1 MSNVFVV
8 NMRVWGIFLFI
19 TLSLTAFSQSTKQYI
34 KAGKKAY
41 NNANYTS
48 AVYYFG
54 KALEQEQNAKL
65 AWYMAEAA
73 RLNHDFEIAEKW
85 YSYIDK
91 NSNDKYPLAPF
102 WMAMVQK
109 EQAKYQRAQINFKK
123 YLQKHAAAKDYY
135 TLKARHEVLS
145 CENALFLTFNKA
157 QDTILSFDSTINSP
171 YSEFQAYLTS
181 DSIFWLSSYK
191 PLSGEDSLIFSS
203 KLLTF
208 KKDSTNFIPLP
219 IDSII
224 NKPNRFVSSFAFMN
238 KNRTMV
244 ISLCDK
250 KIGGNYFCRL
260 YKSNK
265 NSTNW
270 SDPEL
275 LKSPINLENAS
286 STHPFVVETD
296 TIRYLLF
303 ASDRK
308 GGYGKYDLWAV
319 AIDTSIQ
326 AIDSVFNLGKNI
338 NSIDQELSPFYDVKN
353 KTLYFSSEWFTNL
366 GGLDIFYSYGWL
378 KNLSPPHN
386 IGYPLNTNHNEI
398 FYQIDQDSS
407 MALFASNRTLNALTD
422 NEKCCNDIFFLPLN
436 KPKSD
441 SLLLVQKIEKK
452 QKEAQE
458 LIPLTLYFHNDEPNP
473 RTYDTTTVFTYS
485 QLYDKYILMRDEYIK
500 AYADKLKNDEKI
512 NAEASIDA
520 FFTDEVEKNYL
531 KLLNF
536 LQLLKQMLMDGQTI
550 AITIKGYASPLNN
563 HAYNLNLS
571 KRRVQSLIN
580 MLYSFE
586 DSVFVPYIEGKASN
600 GAKLDIIREAF
611 GENMVAQGVS
621 DDLRDQRNSVY
632 SPAASKERKIAVIA
646 IAFPK

>member
-1 MSNVFVV
+1 MSNIFVV
-8 NMRVWGIFLFI
+8 NMKVWGIFLFI
-19 TLSLTAFSQSTKQYI
+19 LSLSAFSQSTKHYI

-41 NNANYTS
+41 NNANYAL

-85 YSYIDK
+85 YSYVDK

-109 EQAKYQRAQINFKK
+109 DQAKYQRAQINFKK
-123 YLQKHAAAKDYY
+123 YLQKHASAKDYY

-145 CENALFLTFNKA
+145 CENALFLTFNKSH
-157 QDTILSFDSTINSP
+157 DTILSFDSTINSP
-171 YSEFQAYLTS
+171 YSEFQAYLTL

-191 PLSGEDSLIFSS
+191 PLLGEDSLNFTS

-208 KKDSTNFIPLP
+208 KKDSTTLIPLP
-219 IDSII
+219 IDSVL
-224 NKPNRFVSSFAFMN
+224 NAKNRFVSSFAFMN

-244 ISLCDK
+244 ISLCNK
-250 KIGGNYFCRL
+250 KIGSNYVCRL

-265 NSTNW
+265 NNTNW
-270 SDPEL
+270 SAPEL
-275 LKSPINLENAS
+275 LKTPINLENAS

-303 ASDRK
+303 ASDRE

-319 AIDTSIQ
+319 AIDTLVQ
-326 AIDSVFNLGKNI
+326 PIDSVFNLGKNI
-338 NSIDQELSPFYDVKN
+338 NSIDHELSPFYDVKH

-378 KNLSPPHN
+378 KNLSPPQN
-386 IGYPLNTNHNEI
+386 IGYPINTNHNEI
-398 FYQIDQDSS
+398 FYQIAQDSS
-407 MALFASNRTLNALTD
+407 MALFASNRTLNAVNN
-422 NEKCCNDIFFLPLN
+422 NEKCCNDIFYIPLN
-436 KPKSD
+436 KQKSD
-441 SLLLVQKIEKK
+441 STLLSQTIEKK
-452 QKEAQE
+452 QKEAKE

-473 RTYDTTTVFTYS
+473 RSYDTTTTFTYS
-485 QLYDKYILMRDEYIK
+485 QLYEKYILMRDEYIK
-500 AYADKLKNDEKI
+500 AYAAKLKNDEKL

-520 FFTDEVEKNYL
+520 FFTEEVEKNYL

-536 LQLLKQMLMDGQTI
+536 LQVLKQLLINGQTI
-550 AITIKGYASPLNN
+550 TITIKGYASPLNN

-571 KRRVQSLIN
+571 KRRIQSLIN

-586 DSVFVPYIEGKASN
+586 DGFFVPYLEGKAKN
-600 GAKLDIIREAF
+600 GAKLNIIREAF
-611 GENMVAQGVS
+611 GENMVTQGIS
-621 DDLRDQRNSVY
+621 DDPRDQRNSVY
-632 SPAASKERKIAVIA
+632 SPDASKERKIAVIA
-646 IAFPK
+646 ITF

>member
-1 MSNVFVV
+1 
-8 NMRVWGIFLFI
+8 MRVWSIFIFI
-19 TLSLTAFSQSTKQYI
+19 TLSLNAFSQSAKQYI

-41 NNANYTS
+41 FNANYAS
-48 AVYYFG
+48 AVYYFS

-65 AWYMAEAA
+65 AWYMAEAS

-85 YSYIDK
+85 YSYVDK

-109 EQAKYQRAQINFKK
+109 NQAKYQRAQINFKK

-145 CENALFLTFNKA
+145 CENALFLTFNKTL
-157 QDTILSFDSTINSP
+157 DTILTFDSTINSP
-171 YSEFQAYLTS
+171 YSEFQAYLTH
-181 DSIFWLSSYK
+181 DSILWLSSYK
-191 PLSGEDSLIFSS
+191 PLSGEDSLKFTS

-208 KKDSTNFIPLP
+208 KKNSTNFVPLP
-219 IDSII
+219 VDSFI
-224 NKPNRFVSSFAFMN
+224 NSQNRFVSSFAFMN
-238 KNRTMV
+238 NNRTMV
-244 ISLCDK
+244 LSICEK
-250 KIGGNYFCRL
+250 KIDGNYLCRL

-265 NSTNW
+265 NNSTW
-270 SDPEL
+270 SKPEL
-275 LKSPINLENAS
+275 LKKTINIENAS

-296 TIRYLLF
+296 TARYLIF

-308 GGYGKYDLWAV
+308 GGFGKYDLWAV

-386 IGYPLNTNHNEI
+386 IGYPINTNHNEI
-398 FYQIDQDSS
+398 FYQIAQDSS
-407 MALFASNRTLNALTD
+407 MVLFASNRTQNSLSS
-422 NEKCCNDIFFLPLN
+422 NEKCCNNIFYISLN
-436 KPKSD
+436 KPKPD
-441 SLLLVQKIEKK
+441 SVLMVQKIEKK
-452 QKEAQE
+452 QKEAKE

-485 QLYDKYILMRDEYIK
+485 QLYDKYIQMRDEYIK
-500 AYADKLKNDEKI
+500 VYADKLKNEEKI

-536 LQLLKQMLMDGQTI
+536 LQLLKQMLIEGQEIT
-550 AITIKGYASPLNN
+550 ITIKGYASPLNN

-586 DSVFVPYIEGKASN
+586 DGVFVPYIEGKALN
-600 GAKLDIIREAF
+600 GGKLSIIREAF
-611 GENMVAQGVS
+611 GENMVTQGVS

-646 IAFPK
+646 IAFSK